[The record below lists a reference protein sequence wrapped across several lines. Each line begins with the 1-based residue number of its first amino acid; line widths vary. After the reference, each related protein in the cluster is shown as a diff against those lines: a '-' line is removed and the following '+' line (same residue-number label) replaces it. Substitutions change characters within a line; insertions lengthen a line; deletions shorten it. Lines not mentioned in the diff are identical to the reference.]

1 MKMQGRETGSCTMNP
16 PLFYFMATDDPATC
30 EWLPVRTLYNKELH
44 LADFLRDAG
53 IEHFLPFKYEL
64 ADAKTDGVECS
75 RRLVPAIH
83 NLVFIHH
90 VYDRQWCIDLM
101 RRCPVEFHF
110 LKRER
115 EGLDYATISHREMEI
130 FMRACDPRLTGT
142 RFIDPEQ
149 LREKKFTRVR
159 VVKPGPLQGMEGDF
173 VRFGG
178 RHYIAVRVSGSAAL
192 LKVSWTWCEGVE

>member
-1 MKMQGRETGSCTMNP
+1 
-16 PLFYFMATDDPATC
+16 MATDDPATC

-159 VVKPGPLQGMEGDF
+159 VVKP
-173 VRFGG
+173 VRF
-178 RHYIAVRVSGSAAL
+178 RAWRATCPFRRTSLHRCA
-192 LKVSWTWCEGVE
+192 CEWQCCPAEGELDLV